1 MLNNYNSNWKK
12 VLGFRNMQE
21 KLEKY
26 LGMSVDILEQNW
38 LTLKYESLPKQEC
51 KPNKPFILAASLKQF
66 SD

>member
-1 MLNNYNSNWKK
+1 
-12 VLGFRNMQE
+12 MQE